1 VGGRTRFTP
10 LAIAIILMVV
20 VAGSA
25 PSPAQ
30 AQVQP
35 VGSTFVVNGTVSA
48 TGTPVTRAFYTDV
61 AWDSVSQVYLVVYSS
76 TDGIVYGRF
85 VSPEGVA
92 LGDRPFTIP
101 DGSGATFAN
110 QPRVAFSPD
119 AGNGQGGRGAFLVVW
134 RDERP
139 GVITAQA
146 KMIAFKP
153 DGRASTVKEN
163 FSISLPGETYQ
174 AKDSHAIAYS
184 TQAQQ
189 FLVVYHSQQHG
200 VMGQM
205 VGLAGQHGFAFKIAG
220 SSGAFDSVPSVAY
233 NSANY
238 EFYIVWH
245 RESYATGE
253 HQVLGRRFNPEISNW
268 ADTGIAIGNPVSIG
282 GWLDVPE
289 VGYDS
294 LNDRYLVAWYQ
305 STKATGVSVAAQ
317 YINADDTANGS
328 QFTIAFSG
336 DKDRMPLSFNAF
348 SGTFL
353 STYVKWNL
361 TPLPGQDDQ
370 DTDRI
375 YGAEVAG
382 PSLVA
387 PEQEMLDSPHR
398 CHTSSAATI
407 PAKREWLVVGSEWYE
422 WKYVYARRIT
432 SAALAGMSVIGVS
445 PSSGALAGG
454 TSVMISGTMFQAG
467 ATVTFDGIAATGV
480 TFVNPSQIRAIT
492 PAHVAGAVTVTVT
505 NPDAKRVSVPSGY
518 TYKIPAPAAPTL
530 IAPVGNIAIASTQPT
545 YQWQAVATATD
556 YYILVNNGNVLA
568 GGWVT
573 ASDAGCAAGT
583 GTCSG
588 TSRVLSAGLTI
599 WQVKGWSQAGTHG
612 AWSAEA
618 SFTVGQVAPT
628 PLAVPTLVAPIGNAT
643 VATTTPTY
651 QWQAIAGATDY
662 YIWVVNG
669 GVVGGGWV
677 TAAAAGCAAGTG
689 TCSGTLP
696 TALAIGQVRWEVK
709 GWSAAAGHGPWSAD
723 GWFTVTTASS
733 LTAPTLVS
741 PIGSTTVAT
750 TNPTYRWQAVAG
762 ATDYYIWVVNGG
774 TVGGGWVTAVQA
786 GCAAGTGTCA
796 ATLPTA
802 LAIGQTRWEVKGWSA
817 AAGHGPWSADGWFT
831 VTTASSLTA
840 PTLVSPIGST
850 TVATT
855 NPTYRWQAVAGATDY
870 YIWIVNGGAVGG
882 GWVTAADAGCPAGT
896 GTCAG
901 TLPTTLAIGQ
911 TRWEVKGWSAAAGH
925 GPWSTDGWFTVTT
938 ASSLTAPVLVAPIGN
953 ATVTTT
959 QPTYQWQAVS
969 GAEEYYIWVSN
980 GGVVS
985 GGWITAPA
993 AGCGA
998 GTGTCSGTL
1007 PSPVVSGQARWQ
1019 VKAWSAAAGHGPW
1032 SADGWLTVA
1041 QP

>member
-1 VGGRTRFTP
+1 
-10 LAIAIILMVV
+10 MVI

-35 VGSTFVVNGTVSA
+35 VGSTFVVNGTASA
-48 TGTPVTRAFYTDV
+48 PITPVTLAFYTDV
-61 AWDSVSQVYLVVYSS
+61 AWDSVSQVSLVVYSS

-92 LGDRPFTIP
+92 LGIGPFTIP
-101 DGSGATFAN
+101 DGSGGTFAS

-119 AGNGQGGRGAFLVVW
+119 ASNGQGGRGAFLVVW

-139 GVITAQA
+139 GVITGQA

-153 DGRASTVKEN
+153 DGRASSVKEN

-189 FLVVYHSQQHG
+189 FLVVYHSLQRG
-200 VMGQM
+200 LMGQM
-205 VGLAGQHGFAFKIAG
+205 VGLAGQLGFVFKIAG
-220 SSGAFDSVPSVAY
+220 SGGAFDSVPSVAY
-233 NSANY
+233 NNANY

-253 HQVLGRRFNPEISNW
+253 HQVLGRRFNPATSDW
-268 ADTGIAIGNPVSIG
+268 ADTGIAIGNPVSIT

-294 LNDRYLVAWYQ
+294 LNNRYLVAWYQ
-305 STKATGVSVAAQ
+305 STRATGVSVAAQ

-336 DKDRMPLSFNAF
+336 DKDRIPLSFNAF

-353 STYVKWNL
+353 SAYVKWNL

-375 YGAEVAG
+375 WGAEVAG

-387 PEQEMLDSPHR
+387 PEQEMLTSPHR
-398 CHTSSAATI
+398 CHTASAATI
-407 PAKREWLVVGSEWYE
+407 PTRREWLVVASEWYA
-422 WKYVYARRIT
+422 WSYVYARRIT

-445 PSSGALAGG
+445 PSSGALEGG
-454 TSVMISGTMFQAG
+454 TSVIISGTMFQAG
-467 ATVTFDGIAATGV
+467 ATVTFGGLAATGV
-480 TFVNPSQIRAIT
+480 TVLNASQIRATT
-492 PAHVAGAVTVTVT
+492 PAHAGGAVTVTVT
-505 NPDAKRVSVPSGY
+505 MPDATSVSVPSGY

-530 IAPVGNIAIASTQPT
+530 IAPIGNVTIASTQPT
-545 YQWQAVATATD
+545 YQWQAAATATW
-556 YYILVNNGNVLA
+556 YYILVNNDNVRD

-573 ASDAGCAAGT
+573 ASAAGCAAGT

-599 WQVKGWSQAGTHG
+599 WQVKGWSQAGHG
-612 AWSAEA
+612 AFSAEA

-628 PLAVPTLVAPIGNAT
+628 PLAVPTLVAPIGSTT
-643 VATTTPTY
+643 VATTNPTY

-677 TAAAAGCAAGTG
+677 TASAAGCAAGTG

-696 TALAIGQVRWEVK
+696 TPLAIGQVRWEVK

-723 GWFTVTTASS
+723 GWFTVAPAAPQQ
-733 LTAPTLVS
+733 LTAPT
-741 PIGSTTVAT
+741 
-750 TNPTYRWQAVAG
+750 
-762 ATDYYIWVVNGG
+762 
-774 TVGGGWVTAVQA
+774 
-786 GCAAGTGTCA
+786 
-796 ATLPTA
+796 
-802 LAIGQTRWEVKGWSA
+802 
-817 AAGHGPWSADGWFT
+817 
-831 VTTASSLTA
+831 
-840 PTLVSPIGST
+840 
-850 TVATT
+850 
-855 NPTYRWQAVAGATDY
+855 
-870 YIWIVNGGAVGG
+870 
-882 GWVTAADAGCPAGT
+882 
-896 GTCAG
+896 
-901 TLPTTLAIGQ
+901 
-911 TRWEVKGWSAAAGH
+911 
-925 GPWSTDGWFTVTT
+925 
-938 ASSLTAPVLVAPIGN
+938 LVAPIGN

-959 QPTYQWQAVS
+959 QPTYQWQAIT
-969 GAEEYYIWVSN
+969 GATDYYIYVSN
-980 GGVVS
+980 GGTVS
-985 GGWITAPA
+985 GGWLTAVQ
-993 AGCGA
+993 AGCAA

-1007 PSPVVSGQARWQ
+1007 ATALATGQTRWEVKGWSPAVGHGPWSADGWFTVAQAAPQQLTAPTLVAPIGNTTVTTTQPTYQWQAITGATDYYIWVSNGGTVSGGWLTAAGAGCPAGTGTCSGTLATALATGQTRWE
-1019 VKAWSAAAGHGPW
+1019 VKGWSPAAGHGPW
-1032 SADGWLTVA
+1032 SADGWFTVTGGLAAPTLVSPVGSSTVTTQPRFQWQAVAGSTDYYIWTSNGGGVIGAWLTASEAGCAGGTGTCSGTLPTALPNGLTRWAVKGWSA
-1041 QP
+1041 ASGHGPWSADGWFTLALP